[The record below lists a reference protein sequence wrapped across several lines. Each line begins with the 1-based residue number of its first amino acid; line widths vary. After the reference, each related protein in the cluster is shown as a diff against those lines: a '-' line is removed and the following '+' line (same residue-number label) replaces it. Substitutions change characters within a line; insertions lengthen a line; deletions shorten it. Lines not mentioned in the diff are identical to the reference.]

1 MFTGIK
7 SLYGFLGV
15 ALFLVALYLVLE
27 HGNAASGVIT
37 AGAGA
42 GSQFFKTL
50 QGR

>member
-1 MFTGIK
+1 MFTNVR
-7 SLYGFLGV
+7 SVYGFLGV
-15 ALFLVALYLVLE
+15 ALFLVALYLILE
-27 HGNAASGVIT
+27 HAGGASQVIT